1 MKKFLLIVLI
11 GLSVTLFGQTTD
23 RPWLIGISSNYA
35 DFNAVE
41 MSVRRQLRDANW
53 MGKTLPSQLKV
64 ARSLSKSF
72 VFGAEFSF
80 VTLESEKLN
89 LIPTIK
95 SNVSTDKFWR
105 MGGQFEYKF
114 ANGYLLKEDAIFD
127 PYIFLGLNGSNISEK
142 TYLAQSTGAG
152 TNIWFNKW
160 LGLNFEG
167 SYDYL
172 FDFNDYFHY
181 SFGVTFRL
189 GKAKDSD
196 GDGVPDHLD
205 ECPDVPGLKILNGC
219 PDRDGDGIP
228 DHLDECPDVP
238 GLAEFKGCPDRDG
251 DGIPDHLDECPDVP
265 GLAQFKG
272 CPDRDGDG
280 VPDHLD
286 ECPDVP
292 GLAEFKGCPDRDG
305 DGIPDHLD
313 ECPDVPGLARFK
325 GCPDRDGDGIPDHLD
340 ECPDEFGT
348 ITNKGCPEIIQE
360 VEKIDFHAKHILFEI
375 SSSKIKQ
382 ESFSD
387 LDEIIAIMKKFPDSR
402 FTIHGHTD
410 NTGSDALNM
419 NLSKNRAKSVKDY
432 FISKGIN
439 ASRLESDGFGKNK
452 PIDVNDTPEGRAN
465 NRRVEIKVIK

>member
-205 ECPDVPGLKILNGC
+205 ECPDVPGL
-219 PDRDGDGIP
+219 
-228 DHLDECPDVP
+228 
-238 GLAEFKGCPDRDG
+238 AEFKGCPDRDG

-265 GLAQFKG
+265 GLAQ
-272 CPDRDGDG
+272 
-280 VPDHLD
+280 
-286 ECPDVP
+286 
-292 GLAEFKGCPDRDG
+292 
-305 DGIPDHLD
+305 
-313 ECPDVPGLARFK
+313 FK

-360 VEKIDFHAKHILFEI
+360 VEKIDFHVKNILFEI

>member
-95 SNVSTDKFWR
+95 SSVSTDKFWR

-238 GLAEFKGCPDRDG
+238 GLAQFKGCPDRDG
-251 DGIPDHLDECPDVP
+251 DGI
-265 GLAQFKG
+265 
-272 CPDRDGDG
+272 
-280 VPDHLD
+280 PDHLD

>member
-238 GLAEFKGCPDRDG
+238 GLA
-251 DGIPDHLDECPDVP
+251 
-265 GLAQFKG
+265 Q
-272 CPDRDGDG
+272 
-280 VPDHLD
+280 
-286 ECPDVP
+286 
-292 GLAEFKGCPDRDG
+292 
-305 DGIPDHLD
+305 
-313 ECPDVPGLARFK
+313 FK

>member
-265 GLAQFKG
+265 GLA
-272 CPDRDGDG
+272 
-280 VPDHLD
+280 
-286 ECPDVP
+286 
-292 GLAEFKGCPDRDG
+292 
-305 DGIPDHLD
+305 
-313 ECPDVPGLARFK
+313 RFK

>member
-89 LIPTIK
+89 LIPTMK

-238 GLAEFKGCPDRDG
+238 GLAQFKGCPDRDG
-251 DGIPDHLDECPDVP
+251 DGI
-265 GLAQFKG
+265 
-272 CPDRDGDG
+272 
-280 VPDHLD
+280 PDHLD

>member
-95 SNVSTDKFWR
+95 SSVSTDKFWR

-280 VPDHLD
+280 
-286 ECPDVP
+286 
-292 GLAEFKGCPDRDG
+292 
-305 DGIPDHLD
+305 
-313 ECPDVPGLARFK
+313 
-325 GCPDRDGDGIPDHLD
+325 IPDHLD

-410 NTGSDALNM
+410 NTGSDALNV

>member
-228 DHLDECPDVP
+228 DHLDECPDT
-238 GLAEFKGCPDRDG
+238 
-251 DGIPDHLDECPDVP
+251 
-265 GLAQFKG
+265 
-272 CPDRDGDG
+272 
-280 VPDHLD
+280 
-286 ECPDVP
+286 P

>member
-265 GLAQFKG
+265 GLA
-272 CPDRDGDG
+272 
-280 VPDHLD
+280 
-286 ECPDVP
+286 
-292 GLAEFKGCPDRDG
+292 
-305 DGIPDHLD
+305 
-313 ECPDVPGLARFK
+313 RFK

-360 VEKIDFHAKHILFEI
+360 VEKIDFHVKNILFEI

>member
-95 SNVSTDKFWR
+95 SSVSTDKFWR

-265 GLAQFKG
+265 GLA
-272 CPDRDGDG
+272 
-280 VPDHLD
+280 
-286 ECPDVP
+286 
-292 GLAEFKGCPDRDG
+292 
-305 DGIPDHLD
+305 
-313 ECPDVPGLARFK
+313 RFK

-410 NTGSDALNM
+410 NTGSDALNV

>member
-95 SNVSTDKFWR
+95 SSVSTDKFWR

-228 DHLDECPDVP
+228 DHL
-238 GLAEFKGCPDRDG
+238 
-251 DGIPDHLDECPDVP
+251 
-265 GLAQFKG
+265 
-272 CPDRDGDG
+272 
-280 VPDHLD
+280 
-286 ECPDVP
+286 
-292 GLAEFKGCPDRDG
+292 
-305 DGIPDHLD
+305 
-313 ECPDVPGLARFK
+313 
-325 GCPDRDGDGIPDHLD
+325 
-340 ECPDEFGT
+340 
-348 ITNKGCPEIIQE
+348 
-360 VEKIDFHAKHILFEI
+360 
-375 SSSKIKQ
+375 
-382 ESFSD
+382 
-387 LDEIIAIMKKFPDSR
+387 
-402 FTIHGHTD
+402 
-410 NTGSDALNM
+410 
-419 NLSKNRAKSVKDY
+419 
-432 FISKGIN
+432 
-439 ASRLESDGFGKNK
+439 
-452 PIDVNDTPEGRAN
+452 
-465 NRRVEIKVIK
+465 

>member
-205 ECPDVPGLKILNGC
+205 ECPDVPGL
-219 PDRDGDGIP
+219 
-228 DHLDECPDVP
+228 
-238 GLAEFKGCPDRDG
+238 
-251 DGIPDHLDECPDVP
+251 
-265 GLAQFKG
+265 
-272 CPDRDGDG
+272 
-280 VPDHLD
+280 
-286 ECPDVP
+286 
-292 GLAEFKGCPDRDG
+292 AEFKGCPDRDG

>member
-205 ECPDVPGLKILNGC
+205 ECPDVPGLAVFN
-219 PDRDGDGIP
+219 
-228 DHLDECPDVP
+228 
-238 GLAEFKGCPDRDG
+238 GCPDRDG

-280 VPDHLD
+280 IPDHLD

-292 GLAEFKGCPDRDG
+292 GLAE
-305 DGIPDHLD
+305 
-313 ECPDVPGLARFK
+313 FK

>member
-238 GLAEFKGCPDRDG
+238 GLA
-251 DGIPDHLDECPDVP
+251 
-265 GLAQFKG
+265 QFKG

>member
-238 GLAEFKGCPDRDG
+238 GLA
-251 DGIPDHLDECPDVP
+251 
-265 GLAQFKG
+265 
-272 CPDRDGDG
+272 
-280 VPDHLD
+280 
-286 ECPDVP
+286 
-292 GLAEFKGCPDRDG
+292 
-305 DGIPDHLD
+305 
-313 ECPDVPGLARFK
+313 RFK

>member
-95 SNVSTDKFWR
+95 SSVSTDKFWR

-238 GLAEFKGCPDRDG
+238 GLA
-251 DGIPDHLDECPDVP
+251 
-265 GLAQFKG
+265 
-272 CPDRDGDG
+272 
-280 VPDHLD
+280 
-286 ECPDVP
+286 
-292 GLAEFKGCPDRDG
+292 
-305 DGIPDHLD
+305 
-313 ECPDVPGLARFK
+313 RFK

-410 NTGSDALNM
+410 NTGSDALNV

>member
-228 DHLDECPDVP
+228 DHLDECPD
-238 GLAEFKGCPDRDG
+238 
-251 DGIPDHLDECPDVP
+251 
-265 GLAQFKG
+265 
-272 CPDRDGDG
+272 
-280 VPDHLD
+280 
-286 ECPDVP
+286 
-292 GLAEFKGCPDRDG
+292 
-305 DGIPDHLD
+305 
-313 ECPDVPGLARFK
+313 
-325 GCPDRDGDGIPDHLD
+325 
-340 ECPDEFGT
+340 EFGT

>member
-95 SNVSTDKFWR
+95 SSVSTDKFWR

-238 GLAEFKGCPDRDG
+238 GLA
-251 DGIPDHLDECPDVP
+251 
-265 GLAQFKG
+265 Q
-272 CPDRDGDG
+272 
-280 VPDHLD
+280 
-286 ECPDVP
+286 
-292 GLAEFKGCPDRDG
+292 
-305 DGIPDHLD
+305 
-313 ECPDVPGLARFK
+313 FK

>member
-205 ECPDVPGLKILNGC
+205 ECPDVPGL
-219 PDRDGDGIP
+219 
-228 DHLDECPDVP
+228 
-238 GLAEFKGCPDRDG
+238 
-251 DGIPDHLDECPDVP
+251 
-265 GLAQFKG
+265 
-272 CPDRDGDG
+272 
-280 VPDHLD
+280 
-286 ECPDVP
+286 
-292 GLAEFKGCPDRDG
+292 AEFKGCPDRDG

-360 VEKIDFHAKHILFEI
+360 VEKIDFHVKNILFEI

>member
-238 GLAEFKGCPDRDG
+238 GLAQFKGCPDRDG
-251 DGIPDHLDECPDVP
+251 DGI
-265 GLAQFKG
+265 
-272 CPDRDGDG
+272 
-280 VPDHLD
+280 PDHLD